1 MGECRLVATLE
12 YFGPARVGE
21 RSPAAPFEYFGP
33 DQAGERRLSAAT
45 EYFGPAHVV
54 GEETTSCRED
64 RLPIASWSV
73 EGFWSGRSRT

>member
-1 MGECRLVATLE
+1 VGECRLVAAIE

-21 RSPAAPFEYFGP
+21 RSPAAPIEYFGP
-33 DQAGERRLSAAT
+33 DHVGERRLIAAL

-64 RLPIASWSV
+64 RLPIASWNV
-73 EGFWSGRSRT
+73 EGFWSECSCT